1 MPGIK
6 DVARLADVSVS
17 TVSYVLS
24 GKRSISAK
32 TTDRV
37 MQAIEQLGYTPDASG
52 QRLRGRCNHIIALS
66 EPIRKDMNQAQY
78 SAYFMQ
84 AAFQARKAGYD
95 VLLLGAEDAVSDI
108 QRVTRGNL
116 VDGVVL
122 LDVMENDS
130 RAAAADTFAKPSVAI
145 GYPYVHEACAC
156 IDIDF
161 TALGEIASRK
171 LYDLGHRRV
180 ALLRSL
186 EVNYQRGVGY
196 MLLFRDSF
204 LKHCVKLGITV
215 IESEKVTINFNAERF
230 VHEVVL
236 GPEAPTAIVSQANA
250 DILNIVFDTLGNLG
264 VRVPQDL
271 SIISCGTYMQGEMP
285 RYPVSEL
292 PLDPEGLCCKII
304 EVLVDSIENKRDIR
318 GLVELTEPQ
327 YIDRGSLGLAASA
340 PRKGGDNEQM

>member
-1 MPGIK
+1 
-6 DVARLADVSVS
+6 
-17 TVSYVLS
+17 
-24 GKRSISAK
+24 
-32 TTDRV
+32 
-37 MQAIEQLGYTPDASG
+37 
-52 QRLRGRCNHIIALS
+52 
-66 EPIRKDMNQAQY
+66 MNQAQY

-215 IESEKVTINFNAERF
+215 IESEKLPSTLMLNALFMKLFWGLKRQQLSSARPMLTFSTLCLTPWVIWVCAFLKICQSSLAVLICKERCR
-230 VHEVVL
+230 
-236 GPEAPTAIVSQANA
+236 AIRSVNCLS
-250 DILNIVFDTLGNLG
+250 TLKGC
-264 VRVPQDL
+264 VARL
-271 SIISCGTYMQGEMP
+271 SRC
-285 RYPVSEL
+285 
-292 PLDPEGLCCKII
+292 
-304 EVLVDSIENKRDIR
+304 
-318 GLVELTEPQ
+318 
-327 YIDRGSLGLAASA
+327 
-340 PRKGGDNEQM
+340 